1 MPMDSEDDGYDVV
14 VVGSSNTTQD
24 GGDALASYLGTGLEI
39 CLDDTLELTSNCPS
53 GYGFILSF
61 TMEVSSIS
69 DLTITFTTT
78 AGPVVEEVRLLYIHL
93 LFLIR
98 PVARGYVGVQVQD
111 CAQNRLKDSFTH
123 HFSIIFRPLA
133 GNGDLCV
140 KAG

>member
-24 GGDALASYLGTGLEI
+24 GNDAVASYLETGLEI

-61 TMEVSSIS
+61 RLEVSSIS

-78 AGPVVEEVRLLYIHL
+78 AGPVVEEVRL
-93 LFLIR
+93 R
-98 PVARGYVGVQVQD
+98 PELDHV
-111 CAQNRLKDSFTH
+111 
-123 HFSIIFRPLA
+123 
-133 GNGDLCV
+133 
-140 KAG
+140 

>member
-1 MPMDSEDDGYDVV
+1 MDSEDDGYDVV

-24 GGDALASYLGTGLEI
+24 GNDAVASYLGTGLEI

-78 AGPVVEEVRLLYIHL
+78 AGPVVEEVLPFCQLSSVILL
-93 LFLIR
+93 
-98 PVARGYVGVQVQD
+98 
-111 CAQNRLKDSFTH
+111 
-123 HFSIIFRPLA
+123 
-133 GNGDLCV
+133 LCV
-140 KAG
+140 YSPCYLWFSLTTIIQQ

>member
-1 MPMDSEDDGYDVV
+1 MCPDDTMPMDSEDGGYDVV
-14 VVGSSNTTQD
+14 VVGSTNTTQD

-78 AGPVVEEVRLLYIHL
+78 AGPVVEEVRLLASL
-93 LFLIR
+93 VLWLR
-98 PVARGYVGVQVQD
+98 VYVFGQW
-111 CAQNRLKDSFTH
+111 A
-123 HFSIIFRPLA
+123 
-133 GNGDLCV
+133 
-140 KAG
+140 